1 MKLNLASLFCL
12 ISIVMFSQSPKR
24 MVKKLGNDPVFFI
37 DSVSVDK
44 SELQKYVPNVIASVT
59 VFKDKE
65 AINLIGNEGKDG
77 LVYIETKKFAKK
89 RYWNFFK
96 SKSTEYLKI
105 VPSPESDNN
114 IQYIINKSILDK
126 DFEGTLSA
134 IDDKVFKK
142 ITILSKEQ
150 LEKDFKITN
159 KDFGVLIISDTPDN
173 LYKGNQKF

>member
-1 MKLNLASLFCL
+1 MKLNLATLFCL
-12 ISIVMFSQSPKR
+12 TSIVMLSQSPKR

-44 SELQKYVPNVIASVT
+44 SELQKYDPNEIAFVT

-65 AINLIGNEGKDG
+65 AIKLIGNEGKDG
-77 LVYIETKKFAKK
+77 LVYIETKKFTQK

-114 IQYIINKSILDK
+114 IQYIINKRILDK

-150 LEKDFKITN
+150 LEKDFKITD

>member
-1 MKLNLASLFCL
+1 MKLNLATLFCL
-12 ISIVMFSQSPKR
+12 TSIVMFSQSPKR

-44 SELQKYVPNVIASVT
+44 SELQKYDPNEIASVT

-65 AINLIGNEGKDG
+65 AINLIGNDGKDG
-77 LVYIETKKFAKK
+77 LVYIETKKFTKK
-89 RYWNFFK
+89 RYWIFFK

-105 VPSPESDNN
+105 VPSPDSDNN
-114 IQYIINKSILDK
+114 IQYILNKRILDK

-142 ITILSKEQ
+142 ITIISKEQ
-150 LEKDFKITN
+150 LEKDFKITD